1 MTLSK
6 TIISMFLSLLVCVSN
21 VYSKSS
27 YDDIQLLIN
36 QGEYEKALLLTEE
49 KLSVTKSDIKLQFM
63 KGLTLTRLD
72 QYHDA
77 EEVFIQITVAN
88 PELPEPFNNLAVVYA
103 AQGKYAEAEEALK
116 NAINT
121 HPSYAT
127 AHENLGDIYAKM
139 ASHAYNQA
147 LELDIRNTAA
157 QEKLSLVK
165 ELIFSSTESEKKV
178 IPLVKK
184 INLEEDITLS
194 KKAVE
199 KIIKKWAN
207 SWTVQDVDSY
217 LEYYGQE
224 FTPPN
229 RMSRNEWEQDRR
241 RRITRPNYINVTLTD
256 IKIKP
261 YKKGYVEITLTQTY
275 HSDIYSDRV
284 KKQILMQKVSNKWL
298 ITQERVR

>member
-6 TIISMFLSLLVCVSN
+6 TIISMFLSLLVCISN

-36 QGEYEKALLLTEE
+36 QGEYEKALLLTEK

-63 KGLTLTRLD
+63 KGLVLTRLD

-178 IPLVKK
+178 IPSVKK

-194 KKAVE
+194 EKAVE

-224 FTPPN
+224 FIPPN
-229 RMSRNEWEQDRR
+229 RMSRDEWEQDRR
-241 RRITRPNYINVTLTD
+241 RRITRPNYINVTLAD

-261 YKKGYVEITLTQTY
+261 YKKGYVEVTLTQTY

>member
-6 TIISMFLSLLVCVSN
+6 TIISMFLSLLVCISN

-36 QGEYEKALLLTEE
+36 QGEYEKALLLTEK

-63 KGLTLTRLD
+63 KGLVLTRLD

-178 IPLVKK
+178 IPSVKK

-194 KKAVE
+194 EKAVE

>member
-36 QGEYEKALLLTEE
+36 QGEYEKALLLTEK

-63 KGLTLTRLD
+63 KGLVLTRLD

-178 IPLVKK
+178 IPSVKK

-194 KKAVE
+194 EKAVE

-224 FTPPN
+224 FIPPN
-229 RMSRNEWEQDRR
+229 RMRRDEWEQDRR
-241 RRITRPNYINVTLTD
+241 RRITRPNYINVTLAD

-261 YKKGYVEITLTQTY
+261 YKKGYVEVTLTQTY